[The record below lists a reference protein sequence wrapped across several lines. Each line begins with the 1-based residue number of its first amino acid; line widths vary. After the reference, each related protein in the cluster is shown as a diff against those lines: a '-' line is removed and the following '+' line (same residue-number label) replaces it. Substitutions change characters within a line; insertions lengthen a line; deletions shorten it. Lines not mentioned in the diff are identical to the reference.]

1 MAVVRCPGC
10 LADLEVADRLLAEPV
25 ACGAC
30 GTVFDPAG
38 RPPPRRAVSVTA
50 DADEESESRPRRRRR
65 RDDDDEYDDWEPPP
79 DARPAYLPGLL
90 SAVLCVLTLMLL
102 GAEIALIV
110 AMPQLMQNNPFLMG
124 QKPPSP
130 EVLIGLRVFAC
141 VWLLV
146 VVTASFRMMAGRSH
160 GLAVAGMVMHLF
172 PCTGICWPFGLA
184 VAIWG
189 LVVLHRPEVK
199 AGFALP
205 QAEREEY
212 DD

>member
-38 RPPPRRAVSVTA
+38 RPPPRKAMPVAVAA
-50 DADEESESRPRRRRR
+50 DDEEYEPRPRRRR
-65 RDDDDEYDDWEPPP
+65 RDDDEDDWEPP
-79 DARPAYLPGLL
+79 DASPAHLPGLL

-110 AMPQLMQNNPFLMG
+110 AMPQVMNNNPFLMG
-124 QKPPSP
+124 QKPPPP
-130 EVLIGLRVFAC
+130 EVLIGLRAFAC

-146 VVTASFRMMAGRSH
+146 VVTASFRMMAGRNH
-160 GLAVAGMVMHLF
+160 GFAVAGMVMHLF

-199 AGFALP
+199 AGFAAP
-205 QAEREEY
+205 PTPREEF